1 MLASFKYSY
10 WHIFPMVL
18 EQFNAKKMCLQ
29 SNIFVKISE
38 ESIFTLF
45 CLEVNLGFGSSWII
59 GTNALWIC
67 RLYDPVVFGLLFCA
81 TLFGFSDFSCGK
93 FLIILW
99 YNTNRGI
106 NRGNQDSNLLKFG
119 LCCSWSIIFQCL

>member
-1 MLASFKYSY
+1 M
-10 WHIFPMVL
+10 IL

-59 GTNALWIC
+59 GTNALYEFAGC
-67 RLYDPVVFGLLFCA
+67 M
-81 TLFGFSDFSCGK
+81 T
-93 FLIILW
+93 LW
-99 YNTNRGI
+99 YLVCF
-106 NRGNQDSNLLKFG
+106 SVLLSSG
-119 LCCSWSIIFQCL
+119 SQISLVVNSWSFCDIIQTEVSIEETEIQIH